1 MGTPAFAATTVRP
14 ATRINATD
22 GQLNYIKDLLAGR
35 EWNDSNLAQANYVS
49 RCAVLNMVITWAY
62 APMADETPAEISRVI
77 NGVVGRGA
85 PYGARVNALLDHM
98 AEGGTA
104 APGYEFAYAPLTK
117 AGASKLVDWLKTLP
131 RKNRPIET
139 LGQWE
144 EDERRNDV
152 ASIDVPAGRYA
163 VETEDGATNALAFYK
178 VDRPTEGRW
187 AGYVFVKLMVS
198 DDEQRLSQKAGQA
211 VLQKIAAA
219 GPAEASA
226 RYGHEIGE
234 CGVCGRTLTNDE
246 SRAYGIGPDCRKKL
260 GW

>member
-1 MGTPAFAATTVRP
+1 MGTPAFATTTVRP
-14 ATRINATD
+14 ATRINASD
-22 GQLNYIKDLLAGR
+22 GQLNFIRDLLSGR
-35 EWNDSNLAQANYVS
+35 KWNDSTLSQAKYVS

-62 APMADETPAEISRVI
+62 APMADETPAEISRII
-77 NGVVGRGA
+77 NGVVGRSA
-85 PYGARVNALLDHM
+85 PYGSRVNALLDYM

-117 AGASKLVDWLKTLP
+117 AGASTMIDWLKTLP
-131 RKNRPIET
+131 RET
-139 LGQWE
+139 NVRV
-144 EDERRNDV
+144 DERRYETA
-152 ASIDVPAGRYA
+152 ASTDVPAGRYA
-163 VETEDGATNALAFYK
+163 VETEDGATNGLAFYK

-198 DDEQRLSQKAGQA
+198 DDEQRLSQKASQA